1 MGLSIVIA
9 GSIII
14 TTLLISSITTI
25 NSINDMF
32 EMSMINNYS
41 IKLNNEK
48 SDTNI
53 TISSIQANSN
63 NNLVTLSLNNNGTSK
78 LWDYNHFDLIIT
90 YDANISNNKI
100 RVTEYMIYSTVLS
113 NGRWTLS
120 ITDDIADPNILNPN
134 ETAIINARLS
144 NVIYPNGKI
153 IVAISTNNGVIFTI
167 GRVVV

>member
-1 MGLSIVIA
+1 MGLSIVIT

-53 TISSIQANSN
+53 MISSIQANSN
-63 NNLVTLSLNNNGTSK
+63 DNLVTLTLNNNGTSK

-90 YDANISNNKI
+90 YDANMSNNKI

-120 ITDDIADPNILNPN
+120 ITDDIVDPNILNPN
-134 ETAIINARLS
+134 EVAVINARLS

-153 IVAISTNNGVIFTI
+153 IVSISTNNGVTSTT
-167 GRVVV
+167 GKVVV